1 MITTLVVLLV
11 ALALFWLVNQN
22 YNNDWTKPDQS
33 FQASWRKLLYQN
45 VSYYKDLS
53 PKEKALFEYKVQEFL
68 LNVKIVGIQT
78 AINDLDRLLV
88 ASSAVI
94 PIFAFPEW
102 TYKNLDEVLIY
113 SNTFNLDF
121 ETSGEERQILGMVGN
136 GFMERKMILSK
147 KALRLGF
154 KNETDKKNTAIHEFV
169 HLIDKADG
177 KVDGIPAA
185 LLEKQ
190 YVIPWVDMIEQ
201 KIEEILERES
211 DINPY
216 GGTSRIE
223 FFAVISEYFFERPAL
238 LKRKHPK
245 LYEILSEIFDQDLGV
260 KK

>member
-1 MITTLVVLLV
+1 MITTFIVLLIG
-11 ALALFWLVNQN
+11 LALFWLVSQN
-22 YNNDWTKPDQS
+22 YNTDWVKPDAYFS
-33 FQASWRKLLYQN
+33 AHWRQLLQQN
-45 VSYYKDLS
+45 VSYYKKLS
-53 PKEKALFEYKVQEFL
+53 PKNKSLFEYKVQEFL
-68 LNVKIVGIQT
+68 LNVKVIGIET
-78 AINDLDRLLV
+78 KITELDKLLV
-88 ASSAVI
+88 ASSAII